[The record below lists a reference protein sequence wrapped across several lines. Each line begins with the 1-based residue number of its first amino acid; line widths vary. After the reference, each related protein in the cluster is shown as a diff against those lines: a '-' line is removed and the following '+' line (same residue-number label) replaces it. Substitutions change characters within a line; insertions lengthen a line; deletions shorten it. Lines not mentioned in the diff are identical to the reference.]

1 MARLFDSRGNH
12 IANVA
17 DGRLYATNGTN
28 IGRVIEPFG
37 IYVDISGGYLG
48 EVLAGNRL
56 VSNRASG
63 YRTTNFGNTESTE
76 SIADA
81 GSPGNYGSIGL
92 PGGYQDIDPSRLR

>member
-12 IANVA
+12 IANVEA
-17 DGRLYATNGTN
+17 GRLYTTGGAN

-37 IYVDISGGYLG
+37 IYVDINGSYLG

-63 YRTTNFGNTESTE
+63 YQTTNFGNTGSTE

-81 GSPGNYGSIGL
+81 GSPGNYGTFGL